1 VLDTHPVPLGCGLRL
16 LAQTEEGE
24 PANIMIHDDSNPS
37 GAAPVRAPSSD
48 APESAPPPALDP
60 AASAAS
66 DLSEPSIQPP
76 PPPRFDAS
84 VPEDLRSP
92 WGWLDL
98 LLFIGFGFL
107 GLLVAAG
114 VVAGVAVLGFGV
126 RLHDLGQ
133 LSTSP
138 AKSMI
143 AVVAQAVW
151 SGFVLLYFFVMV
163 RVRTQAP
170 FWRTMGW
177 RGLHFPGQTASAA
190 VFRCL
195 AGGGMLAL
203 LVSFAGRFFNE
214 KGELPIEELFRSR
227 STVIL
232 LMSFGVLVAPL
243 VEETMFR
250 GFLYPILA
258 RRLGMAA
265 GVVVTGVLFGAMHAQ
280 QLWGGWGQIVLLIGV
295 GIFLTWVR
303 ARTGTV
309 AASYF
314 VHLGY
319 NTLLFLGF
327 FLATGGLRHIP
338 GGS

>member
-1 VLDTHPVPLGCGLRL
+1 MQVQVNLSEL
-16 LAQTEEGE
+16 LIPPT
-24 PANIMIHDDSNPS
+24 
-37 GAAPVRAPSSD
+37 V
-48 APESAPPPALDP
+48 PPPC
-60 AASAAS
+60 
-66 DLSEPSIQPP
+66 
-76 PPPRFDAS
+76 DAS

-114 VVAGVAVLGFGV
+114 IVVGVALLAFGMTMG
-126 RLHDLGQ
+126 DLSQ
-133 LSTSP
+133 ASATT

-143 AVVAQAVW
+143 AVLSQGVW
-151 SGFVLLYFFVMV
+151 SGFVLLYFYALV

-177 RGLHFPGQTASAA
+177 RKLHFAGQTTSAA
-190 VFRCL
+190 VLRCL
-195 AGGGMLAL
+195 GGGAMLAL
-203 LVSFAGRFFNE
+203 IVTFAGKFLNE

-227 STVIL
+227 SAVIL
-232 LMSFGVLVAPL
+232 LMGFGILVAPL
-243 VEETMFR
+243 VEETIFR
-250 GFLYPILA
+250 GFLYPIIA
-258 RRLGMAA
+258 RRFGVGA
-265 GVVVTGVLFGAMHAQ
+265 GVIVTGVLFGAMHAQ
-280 QLWGGWGQIVLLIGV
+280 QLWGGWGQIGLLIGV

-309 AASYF
+309 AASYL

-319 NTLLFLGF
+319 NSLLFLGF
-327 FLATGGLRHIP
+327 FTATGGLRHIP